1 MDLIRTFVKVLAKVM
16 IDPIIFDKVVDIY
29 NNYVNVLLNVPFFL
43 KEIEQTDK
51 PVLKLMCTET
61 TII

>member
-29 NNYVNVLLNVPFFL
+29 NNYVNALLNVPFFL

-51 PVLKLMCTET
+51 LVLKLMCTET